1 MTAEIVNLN
10 KFRKRLNRDT
20 KDRQAQINRL
30 KFGQTKAEKR
40 RQEYEAQR
48 DAKIL
53 SGKQLEDDPPEG
65 A

>member
-10 KFRKRLNRDT
+10 RFRKRTDRET
-20 KDRQAQINRL
+20 SKRQAQINRV

-48 DAKIL
+48 DIKEL
-53 SGKQLEDDPPEG
+53 TGKQLDKDDPAG

>member
-1 MTAEIVNLN
+1 MTAEIVNIN
-10 KFRKRLNRDT
+10 KFRKRQNREISE
-20 KDRQAQINRL
+20 RQAQINRV

-48 DAKIL
+48 TEKEL
-53 SGKQLEDDPPEG
+53 TGKHLEDEAPEG

>member
-1 MTAEIVNLN
+1 MTAEIVNFN
-10 KFRKRLNRDT
+10 KFRKLKNRDT
-20 KDRQAQINRL
+20 SERQAQVNRV

-48 DAKIL
+48 TDKEFA
-53 SGKQLEDDPPEG
+53 GKHLEDDAPEG